1 MECNVH
7 GFELSEAIT
16 EVLLTLKEC
25 ELNHDLNIEIIHGYS
40 HGQVL
45 KNYFSSAKFLSDM
58 TKQGY
63 ILKRILRTNPS
74 KSKFQIMKEA

>member
-7 GFELSEAIT
+7 GLELSEAIT
-16 EVLLTLKEC
+16 EVLLVLKEC
-25 ELNHDLNIEIIHGYS
+25 DLNKDPNLEIIHGYI

-58 TKQGY
+58 RKQGY
-63 ILKRILRTNPS
+63 DLKRNPPVNPA
-74 KSKFQIMKEA
+74 KSKFQIVRD

>member
-25 ELNHDLNIEIIHGYS
+25 DLADVHNLEIIHGYT

-45 KNYFSSAKFLSDM
+45 KNYFSSAKFLTDM
-58 TKQGY
+58 SKQGY
-63 ILKRILRTNPS
+63 HLKRIPPTNPA
-74 KSKFQIMKEA
+74 KSKFQIVRD